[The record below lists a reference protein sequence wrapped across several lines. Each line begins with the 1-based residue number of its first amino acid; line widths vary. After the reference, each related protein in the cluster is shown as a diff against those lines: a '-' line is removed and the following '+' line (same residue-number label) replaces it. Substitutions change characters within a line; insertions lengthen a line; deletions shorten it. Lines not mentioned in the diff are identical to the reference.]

1 MRGYI
6 RERKG
11 KRGKSYLVAV
21 YIGKVGDKKKY
32 KYKTVYGKKEAEK
45 VLAEMIHQV
54 NTNTFVDSGRLTMEK
69 FLTRW
74 LNDYCKINLK
84 PRTYIRY
91 ESIIKNHI
99 IPEMGHIPLAK
110 LQPLDL
116 QGHYSKMLT
125 EGNKRRTKK
134 KPKPPGLSPSTVLY
148 HHRVIHK
155 ALEMAVKWQLIF
167 RNVADAVN
175 PPRKTDVE
183 FETIDA
189 GSFLEILEALKIKYP
204 VLIIPS
210 AIAAAT
216 GMRRGEVLGL
226 RWRDV
231 DLKGRRI
238 SIRQTIY
245 RKKGESIV
253 FDTTKTDSS
262 RRSVTMPGFL
272 ADVLRKHKAEQNKH
286 RLLSGQEYQNCD
298 LVCCWEDGRPIDPD
312 FFTRRFIKTA
322 RELGY
327 NIRLHD
333 LRHSFATL
341 CLGNNINLK
350 KVSEALGHSS
360 ISITGDTYSHV
371 TPTMGDEIA
380 RVIENEFL
388 KAGFREWMDKMG

>member
-1 MRGYI
+1 
-6 RERKG
+6 
-11 KRGKSYLVAV
+11 
-21 YIGKVGDKKKY
+21 
-32 KYKTVYGKKEAEK
+32 
-45 VLAEMIHQV
+45 
-54 NTNTFVDSGRLTMEK
+54 
-69 FLTRW
+69 
-74 LNDYCKINLK
+74 
-84 PRTYIRY
+84 
-91 ESIIKNHI
+91 
-99 IPEMGHIPLAK
+99 
-110 LQPLDL
+110 
-116 QGHYSKMLT
+116 
-125 EGNKRRTKK
+125 
-134 KPKPPGLSPSTVLY
+134 
-148 HHRVIHK
+148 
-155 ALEMAVKWQLIF
+155 
-167 RNVADAVN
+167 
-175 PPRKTDVE
+175 
-183 FETIDA
+183 
-189 GSFLEILEALKIKYP
+189 LEILEALKIKYP

-262 RRSVTMPGFL
+262 RRSVTIPGFL

-286 RLLSGQEYQNCD
+286 RLPSGQEYQNYD

-388 KAGFREWMDKMG
+388 KAGFKEWMDKMG